1 MPRKTAGNTTGAGI
15 KLVKIPRDGNLIV
28 ENPEVAVGRITSRPA
43 GDILYIYRYITLQAQ
58 QPAHL
63 QGVILACRERERERV
78 YEHKNKCR
86 HPEGLNQCWC
96 PILITHDNE
105 TPFKHIE
112 TKK

>member
-63 QGVILACRERERERV
+63 QGVILACREREREFTST
-78 YEHKNKCR
+78 KTNAGIQK
-86 HPEGLNQCWC
+86 GLINAGV
-96 PILITHDNE
+96 
-105 TPFKHIE
+105 PF
-112 TKK
+112 